1 VIAQYQPSAGLLV
14 LDAAALTAVIDH
26 GRGRRIEPPSRRALD
41 GAGVFVD
48 GVLDAPLRPLV
59 ASLVGDGPR
68 LRVLS
73 RRRGRLTITDGAIH
87 VGGTGVSSGHG
98 SDGSGCDATGRGGGG
113 DASGSAVVIIR
124 PPGSPALHLRHLTTG
139 ALARHVAR
147 LVGLGPHLAAG
158 HVLQHALD
166 LRDWEVVRSGFE
178 TPTPSGW
185 VGRRRRAEL
194 HEVRWA
200 RSPGTAA
207 GTALVVARLDDA
219 LAEVRPHDAGDGTFR
234 VTPACPLS
242 LWTRLCALATPVAA

>member
-1 VIAQYQPSAGLLV
+1 VIAQYQPAAGLLV
-14 LDAAALTAVIDH
+14 LDAAALAAVIDH
-26 GRGRRIEPPSRRALD
+26 TRGRRIAPPSRRALD
-41 GAGVFVD
+41 GAGVLVD

-59 ASLVGDGPR
+59 AALVGGGPR

-73 RRRGRLTITDGAIH
+73 RRRGRLTITDGAVH
-87 VGGTGVSSGHG
+87 VGGTG
-98 SDGSGCDATGRGGGG
+98 DGVGR
-113 DASGSAVVIIR
+113 GSAVVIIR
-124 PPGSPALHLRHLTTG
+124 PPGSPVLHLRHLTTG

-158 HVLQHALD
+158 HALEHELD
-166 LRDWEVVRSGFE
+166 LRDWAVVRSGFE
-178 TPTPSGW
+178 TPAPSGW

-219 LAEVRPHDAGDGTFR
+219 LAEVRPHDAADTTFR
-234 VTPACPLS
+234 VTPASPLS

>member
-26 GRGRRIEPPSRRALD
+26 TRGRRIEPPSRRALD
-41 GAGVFVD
+41 GAGLLVD
-48 GVLDAPLRPLV
+48 GELDAPLRPLV
-59 ASLVGDGPR
+59 AALEADGPR
-68 LRVLS
+68 LRVMS
-73 RRRGRLTITDGAIH
+73 RRRGRLTITDGAVH
-87 VGGTGVSSGHG
+87 AGAVG
-98 SDGSGCDATGRGGGG
+98 DGSGSSDGNGRDATGRRG
-113 DASGSAVVIIR
+113 SGSDSAVVIIR

-147 LVGLGPHLAAG
+147 LVGLGPHLAADDA
-158 HVLQHALD
+158 LPQALD
-166 LRDWEVVRSGFE
+166 LRDWAVVRSGFE

-207 GTALVVARLDDA
+207 GTALVVARLDDG

-234 VTPACPLS
+234 VTAADPRS
-242 LWTRLCALATPVAA
+242 LWSRLCALASPVTT